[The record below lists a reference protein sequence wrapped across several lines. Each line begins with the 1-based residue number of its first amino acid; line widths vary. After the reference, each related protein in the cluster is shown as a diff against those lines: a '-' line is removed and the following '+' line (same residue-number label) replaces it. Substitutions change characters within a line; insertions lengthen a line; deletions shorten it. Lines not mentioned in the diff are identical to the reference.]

1 MTDIISIDPV
11 DFAGAIGHLAANGL
25 YAILEGRDLE
35 NENWFGGDVAQ
46 SEHDVYI
53 LAEYVS
59 RTEAGGERL
68 WRFAAIEALTD
79 DGNYGDIPLSRRLA
93 FNLFASTSLQ
103 ALRELK
109 SVQDALAQILAVAE
123 YKEPP
128 ALKIE
133 DSIFEPHGSL
143 GDQEAYQ
150 AQWLKDQQA
159 ADRRALDET
168 RANETFA
175 NGETAPITAGTP
187 IDTGT
192 EDQTRPAALSVGQQE
207 GATNE
212 KETADEGQEAGG
224 EPAAD
229 AGAQGSVADMVDNL
243 PEAVDGDG
251 GTSQADASEMA
262 SSPQQQTGE
271 TGSSSDE
278 RLSDDETA
286 KGPAAADLGD
296 GVSNS
301 SMGDDQPQQG
311 PEQSTDAAV
320 PEDAS
325 GGDGKAT
332 GTAVEPP
339 ETPVKSKKTRKGKSP
354 N

>member
-35 NENWFGGDVAQ
+35 NENWFGGDLAQ

-59 RTEAGGERL
+59 RTEASGERL

-79 DGNYGDIPLSRRLA
+79 DGNYGDITLSRRLA

-109 SVQDALAQILAVAE
+109 AVQDALAQILAVAE

-159 ADRRALDET
+159 ADRRALDEAKASEAAADT
-168 RANETFA
+168 MSL
-175 NGETAPITAGTP
+175 GAPIETE
-187 IDTGT
+187 T
-192 EDQTRPAALSVGQQE
+192 EDQNRPTALSVGQQE
-207 GATNE
+207 GATDE
-212 KETADEGQEAGG
+212 KETADKGQEAGG

-251 GTSQADASEMA
+251 GTPQADASDMA
-262 SSPQQQTGE
+262 SSPQQQAGE
-271 TGSSSDE
+271 AGSSGDE
-278 RLSDDETA
+278 GLSDDE
-286 KGPAAADLGD
+286 AATGAATTDTGD
-296 GVSNS
+296 SVSDS
-301 SMGDDQPQQG
+301 SLGDDQPQQG

-320 PEDAS
+320 PEEAS
-325 GGDGKAT
+325 GGDGKAA
-332 GTAVEPP
+332 GTAIEPP

>member
-25 YAILEGRDLE
+25 YAILEGRDLD

-109 SVQDALAQILAVAE
+109 AVQAALAQILAVAE

-159 ADRRALDET
+159 ADRRELAAKLMQEAEAAADT
-168 RANETFA
+168 MSL
-175 NGETAPITAGTP
+175 GAPIETE
-187 IDTGT
+187 T
-192 EDQTRPAALSVGQQE
+192 EDQNRPTALSVGQQE

-212 KETADEGQEAGG
+212 KETADQGQEAGG
-224 EPAAD
+224 EPTAD

-251 GTSQADASEMA
+251 GTPQADASEMA

-271 TGSSSDE
+271 AGGSSDE
-278 RLSDDETA
+278 GLSDDEAATGA
-286 KGPAAADLGD
+286 TAADPRD
-296 GVSNS
+296 RVSDS

-311 PEQSTDAAV
+311 PEQSTDAAG
-320 PEDAS
+320 PEADS
-325 GGDGKAT
+325 GSD
-332 GTAVEPP
+332 GTAAGASVAPP
-339 ETPVKSKKTRKGKSP
+339 KTPVKPKKTRKGKSP

>member
-25 YAILEGRDLE
+25 YAILEARDLE

-46 SEHDVYI
+46 GEHDVYV

-59 RTEAGGERL
+59 RTEASGERL
-68 WRFAAIEALTD
+68 WRFAAIEELTEGGIYD
-79 DGNYGDIPLSRRLA
+79 DISLSRRLA

-109 SVQDALAQILAVAE
+109 AAQSAE
-123 YKEPP
+123 FAFLTEAEPKGP
-128 ALKIE
+128 SALKIE

-150 AQWLKDQQA
+150 AQWLQDQQA
-159 ADRRALDET
+159 ADQRALVEAT
-168 RANETFA
+168 ASETFA

-187 IDTGT
+187 IDTET

-207 GATNE
+207 GATDE
-212 KETADEGQEAGG
+212 KETAEQGQEAGG

-251 GTSQADASEMA
+251 GTAQTDASEMA

-271 TGSSSDE
+271 TSSGSDE
-278 RLSDDETA
+278 GLSNDEAATGA
-286 KGPAAADLGD
+286 AAADPGD
-296 GVSNS
+296 SVSDS
-301 SMGDDQPQQG
+301 ALGDDQPQQDA
-311 PEQSTDAAV
+311 EQSTDAAGV
-320 PEDAS
+320 EDAS
-325 GGDGKAT
+325 GRDGETA
-332 GTAVEPP
+332 GTPDEPA
-339 ETPVKSKKTRKGKSP
+339 ETPVRPKKARKTKST

>member
-109 SVQDALAQILAVAE
+109 AVQDALAQILAVAE

-133 DSIFEPHGSL
+133 DSIFEPHSSL

-159 ADRRALDET
+159 ADRRELAAKLMQEAEAAADT
-168 RANETFA
+168 MSL
-175 NGETAPITAGTP
+175 GAPIETE
-187 IDTGT
+187 T
-192 EDQTRPAALSVGQQE
+192 EDQNRPTALSVGQQE
-207 GATNE
+207 GATDE
-212 KETADEGQEAGG
+212 KEAADEGQEAGG
-224 EPAAD
+224 NAQPD
-229 AGAQGSVADMVDNL
+229 PDAQGSI
-243 PEAVDGDG
+243 
-251 GTSQADASEMA
+251 SE
-262 SSPQQQTGE
+262 
-271 TGSSSDE
+271 
-278 RLSDDETA
+278 L
-286 KGPAAADLGD
+286 LGD
-296 GVSNS
+296 GDSAEGSDEPVGEAPPASEVAEALADQGSNEGSQSADTTSGQPAAIPVSPEGGETAGGEEPDDDRSQPDDDGIASDGNEGAAAAAS
-301 SMGDDQPQQG
+301 GDD
-311 PEQSTDAAV
+311 AV
-320 PEDAS
+320 GADVKKPTRAR
-325 GGDGKAT
+325 
-332 GTAVEPP
+332 
-339 ETPVKSKKTRKGKSP
+339 KSKKTKSP

>member
-109 SVQDALAQILAVAE
+109 VVQDALAQILAVAE

-159 ADRRALDET
+159 ADRRALAEALT
-168 RANETFA
+168 NETFA
-175 NGETAPITAGTP
+175 NGETAPITAGAP
-187 IDTGT
+187 IDTET
-192 EDQTRPAALSVGQQE
+192 EDQNRPAALSVGHQE

-212 KETADEGQEAGG
+212 KEAADEGQEAGG
-224 EPAAD
+224 NAQPDPDAQGSISELLGDGDSAEGSDEPVGEAPPASEVAEALADQGGDEGSQSADAAGAEHAAIPDGAAGGDAAGGEEPDDDRSQPGDDGPASDGDNGAAAD
-229 AGAQGSVADMVDNL
+229 ASGDN
-243 PEAVDGDG
+243 AVD
-251 GTSQADASEMA
+251 ADV
-262 SSPQQQTGE
+262 
-271 TGSSSDE
+271 
-278 RLSDDETA
+278 
-286 KGPAAADLGD
+286 KKPARAR
-296 GVSNS
+296 
-301 SMGDDQPQQG
+301 
-311 PEQSTDAAV
+311 
-320 PEDAS
+320 
-325 GGDGKAT
+325 
-332 GTAVEPP
+332 
-339 ETPVKSKKTRKGKSP
+339 KSKKTKSP

>member
-68 WRFAAIEALTD
+68 WRFAAIEALTE

-109 SVQDALAQILAVAE
+109 AVQDALAQILAVAE

-159 ADRRALDET
+159 ADRRALDEAKAAEEAEAAADT
-168 RANETFA
+168 MSL
-175 NGETAPITAGTP
+175 GAPIETE
-187 IDTGT
+187 T
-192 EDQTRPAALSVGQQE
+192 EDQNRPTALSVGQQE

-224 EPAAD
+224 D
-229 AGAQGSVADMVDNL
+229 AQPDPDAQGSI
-243 PEAVDGDG
+243 
-251 GTSQADASEMA
+251 SE
-262 SSPQQQTGE
+262 
-271 TGSSSDE
+271 
-278 RLSDDETA
+278 L
-286 KGPAAADLGD
+286 LGD
-296 GVSNS
+296 GDSAEGSNEPVGEAPPAS
-301 SMGDDQPQQG
+301 EVAEALADQGSDEGSQSADGAGAEHAAIPDGAAGGDAARGEEPGDDRSQPG
-311 PEQSTDAAV
+311 DDGTATDGSDGAAAA
-320 PEDAS
+320 AS
-325 GGDGKAT
+325 GDD
-332 GTAVEPP
+332 AVGADVKKPARAR
-339 ETPVKSKKTRKGKSP
+339 KSKKTKSP

>member
-59 RTEAGGERL
+59 RTEASGERL
-68 WRFAAIEALTD
+68 WRFAAIEALTE
-79 DGNYGDIPLSRRLA
+79 DGNYGDIPLPRRLA

-109 SVQDALAQILAVAE
+109 AVQDALAQILAVAE

-128 ALKIE
+128 ALNIE

-159 ADRRALDET
+159 ADRRALDDAKVAEEAEAAAET
-168 RANETFA
+168 MSL
-175 NGETAPITAGTP
+175 GAPIETE
-187 IDTGT
+187 I
-192 EDQTRPAALSVGQQE
+192 EDQNRPTALSVGQQE
-207 GATNE
+207 GATDE
-212 KETADEGQEAGG
+212 KETANEGQEAGG
-224 EPAAD
+224 D
-229 AGAQGSVADMVDNL
+229 AQPDPDAQGSI
-243 PEAVDGDG
+243 
-251 GTSQADASEMA
+251 SE
-262 SSPQQQTGE
+262 
-271 TGSSSDE
+271 
-278 RLSDDETA
+278 L
-286 KGPAAADLGD
+286 LGD
-296 GVSNS
+296 GDSAEGSDEPVGEAPPASEVAEPLADQGSDEGGKSANAVEQAAIPAS
-301 SMGDDQPQQG
+301 PEGGESAGGEKLDDDRIQPGDDG
-311 PEQSTDAAV
+311 AAS
-320 PEDAS
+320 DGDHAATAAAS
-325 GGDGKAT
+325 GDD
-332 GTAVEPP
+332 AVGADVKKPARAR
-339 ETPVKSKKTRKGKSP
+339 KSKKTKSP

>member
-11 DFAGAIGHLAANGL
+11 DFAGAIGHMAANGL
-25 YAILEGRDLE
+25 FAILEGRELE

-59 RTEAGGERL
+59 RTKAGGERL

-109 SVQDALAQILAVAE
+109 AVQDARAQILAVAE

-128 ALKIE
+128 ALKTE

-159 ADRRALDET
+159 ADRRALDEAKAAEEAEAAVDT
-168 RANETFA
+168 MSL
-175 NGETAPITAGTP
+175 GAPIETE
-187 IDTGT
+187 T
-192 EDQTRPAALSVGQQE
+192 EDQNRPTALSVGQQE
-207 GATNE
+207 GATDE

-251 GTSQADASEMA
+251 GTPEADASEMA

-271 TGSSSDE
+271 TSSGSDE
-278 RLSDDETA
+278 GLSDDEAAT
-286 KGPAAADLGD
+286 GTAAADPGD
-296 GVSNS
+296 RVSNS

-311 PEQSTDAAV
+311 PEQSTDAAG
-320 PEDAS
+320 PEDDS
-325 GGDGKAT
+325 GGDGKAA
-332 GTAVEPP
+332 GAAVEPP
-339 ETPVKSKKTRKGKSP
+339 ETPVKPKKTRKGKSQ

>member
-11 DFAGAIGHLAANGL
+11 DFAGAIGHMAANGL
-25 YAILEGRDLE
+25 YAILEGRELE

-46 SEHDVYI
+46 LEHDVYI

-59 RTEAGGERL
+59 RTEASGERL

-79 DGNYGDIPLSRRLA
+79 DGNYDDIALSRRLA

-109 SVQDALAQILAVAE
+109 PVQDAAVAALAFATAE
-123 YKEPP
+123 TTVEM
-128 ALKIE
+128 LKIE

-150 AQWLKDQQA
+150 AQWLKDQQTADQRVLDEAKAAEEAAAA
-159 ADRRALDET
+159 ADTISL
-168 RANETFA
+168 
-175 NGETAPITAGTP
+175 GAPIQTE
-187 IDTGT
+187 T
-192 EDQTRPAALSVGQQE
+192 EDQNRPTALSVGQQE
-207 GATNE
+207 GAPDE
-212 KETADEGQEAGG
+212 KETADQGQEAGG

-251 GTSQADASEMA
+251 GTPPADASEMA

-278 RLSDDETA
+278 GLSDGEAATGTA
-286 KGPAAADLGD
+286 TADPGD

-311 PEQSTDAAV
+311 PEQSADAAV

-325 GGDGKAT
+325 GGDGKAA
-332 GTAVEPP
+332 GAPVEPT
-339 ETPVKSKKTRKGKSP
+339 ETPVKPKKSRKGKST

>member
-25 YAILEGRDLE
+25 YAILEGRELE
-35 NENWFGGDVAQ
+35 NENWFGGDIAQ

-59 RTEAGGERL
+59 RTEASGERL

-79 DGNYGDIPLSRRLA
+79 DGHYDDVALSRRLA

-109 SVQDALAQILAVAE
+109 VVQAALAQILAVAE

-133 DSIFEPHGSL
+133 DSIFEQHGSL

-159 ADRRALDET
+159 ADRRALDDVKAAEE
-168 RANETFA
+168 AA
-175 NGETAPITAGTP
+175 APADAISLGAPIQTE
-187 IDTGT
+187 T
-192 EDQTRPAALSVGQQE
+192 EDQNRPATLSVGQQE
-207 GATNE
+207 GTTDE
-212 KETADEGQEAGG
+212 KEAADQGQEAGG
-224 EPAAD
+224 DAQPDPDAQGSISELLGDGDSAEGSDEPVGEDSAATEVAEALADQGSDEGSQSADTAGAEQAAMVDGATLGDAAGGQEPGGDRIQSGD
-229 AGAQGSVADMVDNL
+229 AGAGS
-243 PEAVDGDG
+243 DGNDG
-251 GTSQADASEMA
+251 
-262 SSPQQQTGE
+262 
-271 TGSSSDE
+271 
-278 RLSDDETA
+278 
-286 KGPAAADLGD
+286 AAAA
-296 GVSNS
+296 NS
-301 SMGDDQPQQG
+301 GDD
-311 PEQSTDAAV
+311 AAGADV
-320 PEDAS
+320 
-325 GGDGKAT
+325 K
-332 GTAVEPP
+332 
-339 ETPVKSKKTRKGKSP
+339 TPARARKSKKTKSP

>member
-25 YAILEGRDLE
+25 YAILEGRELE

-109 SVQDALAQILAVAE
+109 AVQDALAQILAVAE
-123 YKEPP
+123 CKEPP

-159 ADRRALDET
+159 ADRRALAEVLNT
-168 RANETFA
+168 KEAEQA
-175 NGETAPITAGTP
+175 YITAGSP
-187 IDTGT
+187 IETET
-192 EDQTRPAALSVGQQE
+192 EDQNRPAALSVGQQE
-207 GATNE
+207 GATDE

-224 EPAAD
+224 D
-229 AGAQGSVADMVDNL
+229 AQPDPDAQGSISELLGDSDSAEGPDEPVGEAPPASEVA
-243 PEAVDGDG
+243 EALADQSGDEG
-251 GTSQADASEMA
+251 SQSADAA
-262 SSPQQQTGE
+262 SGEQAAIPASPKGRDTADGE
-271 TGSSSDE
+271 EPGDDRSQPGDDGTASDGNE
-278 RLSDDETA
+278 
-286 KGPAAADLGD
+286 GAAAAA
-296 GVSNS
+296 S
-301 SMGDDQPQQG
+301 GDD
-311 PEQSTDAAV
+311 AV
-320 PEDAS
+320 GADVKKPAR
-325 GGDGKAT
+325 AR
-332 GTAVEPP
+332 
-339 ETPVKSKKTRKGKSP
+339 KSKKTKSP

>member
-59 RTEAGGERL
+59 RTEASGERL

-79 DGNYGDIPLSRRLA
+79 DGNYDDVALSRRLA

-109 SVQDALAQILAVAE
+109 PVQDAQAKSLADAE
-123 YKEPP
+123 YMEPA

-159 ADRRALDET
+159 ADRRALDE
-168 RANETFA
+168 AKAIEEAEAAAETMSL
-175 NGETAPITAGTP
+175 GAPIETE
-187 IDTGT
+187 T
-192 EDQTRPAALSVGQQE
+192 EDQNRPAALSVGQQE
-207 GATNE
+207 GATDE

-224 EPAAD
+224 D
-229 AGAQGSVADMVDNL
+229 AQPDPDAQGSI
-243 PEAVDGDG
+243 
-251 GTSQADASEMA
+251 SE
-262 SSPQQQTGE
+262 
-271 TGSSSDE
+271 
-278 RLSDDETA
+278 L
-286 KGPAAADLGD
+286 LGD
-296 GVSNS
+296 GDSAEGSDEPGGEAAPASEVAEALA
-301 SMGDDQPQQG
+301 DQG
-311 PEQSTDAAV
+311 SDEGGQSTDTPGAEQPALRPGAA
-320 PEDAS
+320 
-325 GGDGKAT
+325 GGDVAGGEEPGDDRSQPGDDGPASDGDDGAPAAT
-332 GTAVEPP
+332 SGDNAVGADVK
-339 ETPVKSKKTRKGKSP
+339 TPARTRKTKKTKSP

>member
-59 RTEAGGERL
+59 RTEASGERL

-79 DGNYGDIPLSRRLA
+79 DGNYDDVALSRRLA

-109 SVQDALAQILAVAE
+109 PVRDAAAAALAFATAE
-123 YKEPP
+123 TTVEM
-128 ALKIE
+128 LKIE

-159 ADRRALDET
+159 ADRRVLDE
-168 RANETFA
+168 AKAAEEAEASAETISL
-175 NGETAPITAGTP
+175 GAPIETE
-187 IDTGT
+187 T
-192 EDQTRPAALSVGQQE
+192 EDQNRPAALSVGQQE
-207 GATNE
+207 GATDE
-212 KETADEGQEAGG
+212 KETADQGQETGG
-224 EPAAD
+224 EAQPD
-229 AGAQGSVADMVDNL
+229 PDAQGSISEL
-243 PEAVDGDG
+243 LGDGDSTDG
-251 GTSQADASEMA
+251 QDEPAGENEQASEMDQA
-262 SSPQQQTGE
+262 LEDTGN
-271 TGSSSDE
+271 DE
-278 RLSDDETA
+278 R
-286 KGPAAADLGD
+286 GD
-296 GVSNS
+296 GA
-301 SMGDDQPQQG
+301 
-311 PEQSTDAAV
+311 DAAGSEQ
-320 PEDAS
+320 PEGSDGSEGRDGGGEDHNVSDQREPGAGSDADANAAPAS
-325 GGDGKAT
+325 GDGAT
-332 GTAVEPP
+332 GTDVK
-339 ETPVKSKKTRKGKSP
+339 TPARARKSKKTKSP

>member
-59 RTEAGGERL
+59 RTEASGERL
-68 WRFAAIEALTD
+68 WRFAAIEALTE

-109 SVQDALAQILAVAE
+109 AVQDALAQILAVAE

-159 ADRRALDET
+159 ADRRALDDAKAAEEAEAAAET
-168 RANETFA
+168 MSL
-175 NGETAPITAGTP
+175 GAPIETE
-187 IDTGT
+187 T
-192 EDQTRPAALSVGQQE
+192 EDQNRPTALSVGQQE
-207 GATNE
+207 GATDE
-212 KETADEGQEAGG
+212 KETANEGQEAGG
-224 EPAAD
+224 DAQPDPDAQGSISELLGDSGSAEGSDEPVGEDPAASEVAEALADQGSDEGSQSADAARAEQAAIPTSPEGGESAGGEKPGGDRIQSGD
-229 AGAQGSVADMVDNL
+229 AGAGSA
-243 PEAVDGDG
+243 GDG
-251 GTSQADASEMA
+251 GTP
-262 SSPQQQTGE
+262 SPHN
-271 TGSSSDE
+271 D
-278 RLSDDETA
+278 TA
-286 KGPAAADLGD
+286 PGRDVKTPARAR
-296 GVSNS
+296 
-301 SMGDDQPQQG
+301 
-311 PEQSTDAAV
+311 
-320 PEDAS
+320 
-325 GGDGKAT
+325 
-332 GTAVEPP
+332 
-339 ETPVKSKKTRKGKSP
+339 KSKKTKST

>member
-59 RTEAGGERL
+59 RTEASGERL

-79 DGNYGDIPLSRRLA
+79 DGNYDDVALSRRLA

-109 SVQDALAQILAVAE
+109 AVQDALAQILAVAE

-159 ADRRALDET
+159 ADKRALEET
-168 RANETFA
+168 
-175 NGETAPITAGTP
+175 TAAEEAADAMSLGTP
-187 IDTGT
+187 IETET
-192 EDQTRPAALSVGQQE
+192 EDQNRPTALSVGQQE
-207 GATNE
+207 GATDE

-224 EPAAD
+224 D
-229 AGAQGSVADMVDNL
+229 AQPDPDAQGSI
-243 PEAVDGDG
+243 
-251 GTSQADASEMA
+251 SE
-262 SSPQQQTGE
+262 
-271 TGSSSDE
+271 
-278 RLSDDETA
+278 L
-286 KGPAAADLGD
+286 LGD
-296 GVSNS
+296 GDSAEGSDKPGGEAPPASEVAEALA
-301 SMGDDQPQQG
+301 DQG
-311 PEQSTDAAV
+311 SDEGGQSTDTTGAEQQAIQPGAA
-320 PEDAS
+320 
-325 GGDGKAT
+325 GGDVAGGEEPGDDRSKPDDD
-332 GTAVEPP
+332 GTASDGNDGAAAATSGDDADGANVK
-339 ETPVKSKKTRKGKSP
+339 TPARARKTKKTKST

>member
-59 RTEAGGERL
+59 RTEASGERL

-109 SVQDALAQILAVAE
+109 AVQDALAQILAVAE

-159 ADRRALDET
+159 ADRRALDDAKATEEAEAAAET
-168 RANETFA
+168 MSI
-175 NGETAPITAGTP
+175 GAPIETE
-187 IDTGT
+187 I
-192 EDQTRPAALSVGQQE
+192 EDQDRPAALSVGQQE
-207 GATNE
+207 GATDE
-212 KETADEGQEAGG
+212 KEAADEGQEAGG

-229 AGAQGSVADMVDNL
+229 AGAQGSVADMADDL
-243 PEAVDGDG
+243 QEAVGRDG
-251 GTSQADASEMA
+251 GTPQADASEMA

-271 TGSSSDE
+271 TSSRRDE
-278 RLSDDETA
+278 GLSDDE
-286 KGPAAADLGD
+286 AAARAATTDPRD

-301 SMGDDQPQQG
+301 SVDDDQHQQG

-325 GGDGKAT
+325 GSDGKAV

-339 ETPVKSKKTRKGKSP
+339 ETPVKSKKTRKTKST

>member
-68 WRFAAIEALTD
+68 WRFAAIEALTE
-79 DGNYGDIPLSRRLA
+79 DGNYDDVALSRRLA

-109 SVQDALAQILAVAE
+109 PVQDAAAAALAFATAE
-123 YKEPP
+123 TTVEM
-128 ALKIE
+128 LKIE

-159 ADRRALDET
+159 ADQRALDE
-168 RANETFA
+168 AKAAEEA
-175 NGETAPITAGTP
+175 EAAADAMSLGAPIETE
-187 IDTGT
+187 T
-192 EDQTRPAALSVGQQE
+192 EDQNRPAALSVGQQE
-207 GATNE
+207 GAINE

-224 EPAAD
+224 D
-229 AGAQGSVADMVDNL
+229 AQPDPDAQGSISELLGDSDSAEGSDEPVG
-243 PEAVDGDG
+243 EAPP
-251 GTSQADASEMA
+251 ASEVA
-262 SSPQQQTGE
+262 EALADQGSNEGSQSADTTSGQQAAIPVSPEGGE
-271 TGSSSDE
+271 TAGGEEPDDDRSQPGDDGIASDGN
-278 RLSDDETA
+278 D
-286 KGPAAADLGD
+286 GAAAAA
-296 GVSNS
+296 S
-301 SMGDDQPQQG
+301 GDD
-311 PEQSTDAAV
+311 AV
-320 PEDAS
+320 GADVKKPTRAR
-325 GGDGKAT
+325 
-332 GTAVEPP
+332 
-339 ETPVKSKKTRKGKSP
+339 KSKKTKSP

>member
-59 RTEAGGERL
+59 RTEASGERL
-68 WRFAAIEALTD
+68 WRFAAIEALTE

-109 SVQDALAQILAVAE
+109 AVQDALAQILAVAE

-159 ADRRALDET
+159 ADRRALDDAKAAEEAEAAAET
-168 RANETFA
+168 MSL
-175 NGETAPITAGTP
+175 GAPIETE
-187 IDTGT
+187 T
-192 EDQTRPAALSVGQQE
+192 EDQNRPTALSVGQQE
-207 GATNE
+207 GATDE
-212 KETADEGQEAGG
+212 KETANEGQEAGG
-224 EPAAD
+224 DAQPDPDAQGSISELLGDSDSAEGSDEPVGEDPAASEVAEALADQGSDEGSQSADAAGAEQAAIPTSPEGGESAGGEKPGGDRIQSGD
-229 AGAQGSVADMVDNL
+229 AGAGSA
-243 PEAVDGDG
+243 GDG
-251 GTSQADASEMA
+251 GTP
-262 SSPQQQTGE
+262 SPH
-271 TGSSSDE
+271 
-278 RLSDDETA
+278 
-286 KGPAAADLGD
+286 
-296 GVSNS
+296 N
-301 SMGDDQPQQG
+301 
-311 PEQSTDAAV
+311 DAAPGRDV
-320 PEDAS
+320 
-325 GGDGKAT
+325 K
-332 GTAVEPP
+332 
-339 ETPVKSKKTRKGKSP
+339 TPARARKSKKTKST

>member
-59 RTEAGGERL
+59 RTEASGERL
-68 WRFAAIEALTD
+68 WRFAAIEALTE
-79 DGNYGDIPLSRRLA
+79 DGNYGDIPLPRRLA

-109 SVQDALAQILAVAE
+109 AVQDALAQILAVAE

-159 ADRRALDET
+159 ADRRALDDAKAIEEAEAGAET
-168 RANETFA
+168 MSL
-175 NGETAPITAGTP
+175 GAPIETE
-187 IDTGT
+187 T
-192 EDQTRPAALSVGQQE
+192 EDQNRPAALSVGQQE
-207 GATNE
+207 GATDE
-212 KETADEGQEAGG
+212 KEAADEGQETGGDAQPDPDAQGSISELLGDGDSAEGSDEPVGEDPAASEVAEPLADQGSDKGSQSADAAGAEQAAIPTSPEGGESAGG
-224 EPAAD
+224 EKPGGDRIQSGD
-229 AGAQGSVADMVDNL
+229 AGVGSA
-243 PEAVDGDG
+243 GDG
-251 GTSQADASEMA
+251 GTS
-262 SSPQQQTGE
+262 SPHNDTAP
-271 TGSSSDE
+271 E
-278 RLSDDETA
+278 RDVKT
-286 KGPAAADLGD
+286 PARAR
-296 GVSNS
+296 
-301 SMGDDQPQQG
+301 
-311 PEQSTDAAV
+311 
-320 PEDAS
+320 
-325 GGDGKAT
+325 
-332 GTAVEPP
+332 
-339 ETPVKSKKTRKGKSP
+339 KSKKTKST

>member
-46 SEHDVYI
+46 LEHDVYI

-59 RTEAGGERL
+59 RTEASGERL

-79 DGNYGDIPLSRRLA
+79 DGNYDDIALSRRLA

-109 SVQDALAQILAVAE
+109 PVQDAAAAALAFATAE
-123 YKEPP
+123 TTVEM
-128 ALKIE
+128 LKIE

-159 ADRRALDET
+159 ADRRALDEAEAAEEAQAT
-168 RANETFA
+168 EA
-175 NGETAPITAGTP
+175 ISAGTP
-187 IDTGT
+187 IDIET
-192 EDQTRPAALSVGQQE
+192 EDQAKPAALSVGQQE
-207 GATNE
+207 GASDE
-212 KETADEGQEAGG
+212 KEAADEGQEAGN

-251 GTSQADASEMA
+251 RTPSADTSEMA

-278 RLSDDETA
+278 GLSDGEAATGTA
-286 KGPAAADLGD
+286 TADPGD
-296 GVSNS
+296 GVSDS
-301 SMGDDQPQQG
+301 PLGDDQPQQG
-311 PEQSTDAAV
+311 PEQSADAAV
-320 PEDAS
+320 PEDAG
-325 GGDGKAT
+325 GGDGKAA

-339 ETPVKSKKTRKGKSP
+339 ETPVKPKKTRKGKSP

>member
-35 NENWFGGDVAQ
+35 NENWFGGDIAQ

-68 WRFAAIEALTD
+68 WRFAAIEALTE
-79 DGNYGDIPLSRRLA
+79 DGNYGDISLSRRLA

-109 SVQDALAQILAVAE
+109 AVQDALAQILAVAE

-159 ADRRALDET
+159 ADRRAFDEAKAAEEAEAAADT
-168 RANETFA
+168 MSL
-175 NGETAPITAGTP
+175 GAPIETE
-187 IDTGT
+187 T
-192 EDQTRPAALSVGQQE
+192 EDQNRPAALSVGQQE

-271 TGSSSDE
+271 TGGSSDE
-278 RLSDDETA
+278 GLSDDEA
-286 KGPAAADLGD
+286 AAGAAAADPGD
-296 GVSNS
+296 RVSNS
-301 SMGDDQPQQG
+301 SVGDDQPQQG
-311 PEQSTDAAV
+311 PEQSADAAGA
-320 PEDAS
+320 EDDS
-325 GGDGKAT
+325 GGDGKAA

-339 ETPVKSKKTRKGKSP
+339 ETPVKPKKTRKGKSQ

>member
-59 RTEAGGERL
+59 RTEASGERL

-79 DGNYGDIPLSRRLA
+79 DGNYDDIGLSRRLA

-103 ALRELK
+103 AIRELK
-109 SVQDALAQILAVAE
+109 PVRDAAAAALAFATAE
-123 YKEPP
+123 TTVEM
-128 ALKIE
+128 LKIE

-150 AQWLKDQQA
+150 AQWLKDQQT
-159 ADRRALDET
+159 ADRRALDEAKAAEEAEAAAAT
-168 RANETFA
+168 MSL
-175 NGETAPITAGTP
+175 GAPIETE
-187 IDTGT
+187 T
-192 EDQTRPAALSVGQQE
+192 EDQNRPAALSVGQQE

-212 KETADEGQEAGG
+212 KEAADEGQEAGG
-224 EPAAD
+224 DDQPDPDAQGSISELLGDSDSAEGSDEPVGEAPPASEVAEALADQGSDEGSQSADTASTEQAEISDGATRGDAAGGQEPSGDRIKSGD
-229 AGAQGSVADMVDNL
+229 AGAGSA
-243 PEAVDGDG
+243 GDG
-251 GTSQADASEMA
+251 GT
-262 SSPQQQTGE
+262 P
-271 TGSSSDE
+271 
-278 RLSDDETA
+278 
-286 KGPAAADLGD
+286 
-296 GVSNS
+296 
-301 SMGDDQPQQG
+301 
-311 PEQSTDAAV
+311 STDNDPA
-320 PEDAS
+320 PERDV
-325 GGDGKAT
+325 K
-332 GTAVEPP
+332 
-339 ETPVKSKKTRKGKSP
+339 TPARARKSKKTKST